1 MPKFGPA
8 DQARLA
14 VEQANKTAEQFIRDF
29 GRLAGIDMDQTG
41 ILINAARFPLQRD
54 DPGSLQNLLL
64 VCLIQ
69 IENVYGSS
77 APLPRAFALKTP
89 RARARGRLL
98 TPYPP

>member
-69 IENVYGSS
+69 IENFYSSS
-77 APLPRAFALKTP
+77 ARTIKHCEFCYLAFYAQPLFS
-89 RARARGRLL
+89 
-98 TPYPP
+98 